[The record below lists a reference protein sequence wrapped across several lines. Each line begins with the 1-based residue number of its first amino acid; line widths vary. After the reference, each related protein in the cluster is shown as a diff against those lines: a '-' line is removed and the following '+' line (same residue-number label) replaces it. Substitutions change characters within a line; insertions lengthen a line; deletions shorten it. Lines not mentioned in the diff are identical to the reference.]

1 MSYALTMDGMGLE
14 GHEGPLEKRERPTV
28 KAPKTRRPARPSIQ
42 AKTLAKTLAG
52 PDRAAKN
59 AAKNAGDLALAEALT
74 GGERGAWHHFVRQF
88 AGIVYAAVQR
98 RLIPAGR
105 GDEVEDVLQEVYVR
119 LCKADFRL
127 LRSYDPARARLST
140 WLTVVA
146 TSASIDYL
154 RRQRMSK
161 IAIEDAPESCLAV
174 EDPVFENIKI
184 PDGLLSGRQ
193 ALVLELLYRR
203 DLEVSDAA
211 QIMQIDPQ
219 TVRSTHHKAHTK
231 LRAHFREI
239 GELPA

>member
-1 MSYALTMDGMGLE
+1 MPHALTMDAMGALGREGLLE
-14 GHEGPLEKRERPTV
+14 GRERPML
-28 KAPKTRRPARPSIQ
+28 KAPKTRRPARPKIQ
-42 AKTLAKTLAG
+42 AKTLAG

-105 GDEVEDVLQEVYVR
+105 GDEVEDVVQEVYVR

-154 RRQRMSK
+154 RRQRMAK

-174 EDPVFENIKI
+174 EDPAFENIKI

-193 ALVLELLYRR
+193 ALVLELLYKR
-203 DLEVSDAA
+203 DLEVADAA
-211 QIMQIDPQ
+211 GISRRW
-219 TVRSTHHKAHTK
+219 TA
-231 LRAHFREI
+231 A
-239 GELPA
+239 

>member
-1 MSYALTMDGMGLE
+1 MSHALTMDTIGL
-14 GHEGPLEKRERPTV
+14 EGPLEGLIESRKR
-28 KAPKTRRPARPSIQ
+28 KAPRTARRAQPKIQ
-42 AKTLAKTLAG
+42 AKTLAG

-105 GDEVEDVLQEVYVR
+105 GDEVEDVVQEVYVR

-154 RRQRMSK
+154 RRQRMTK

-174 EDPVFENIKI
+174 EDPAFENIKI

-193 ALVLELLYRR
+193 ALVLELLYKR

-211 QIMQIDPQ
+211 EIMKIDPQ
-219 TVRSTHHKAHTK
+219 TVRSTHHKALTK
-231 LRAHFREI
+231 LRAHFRKI
-239 GELPA
+239 GELPG

>member
-1 MSYALTMDGMGLE
+1 MDTMGAMGLE
-14 GHEGPLEKRERPTV
+14 GLLEGRERPML
-28 KAPKTRRPARPSIQ
+28 KAPKTRRPARPRIQ
-42 AKTLAKTLAG
+42 AKTLAG
-52 PDRAAKN
+52 PDRAAKNSAKN

-105 GDEVEDVLQEVYVR
+105 GDEVEDVVQEVYVR

-154 RRQRMSK
+154 RRQRMTK

-174 EDPVFENIKI
+174 EDPTFENIKI

-193 ALVLELLYRR
+193 ALVLELLYKR
-203 DLEVSDAA
+203 DLEVADAA
-211 QIMQIDPQ
+211 GIMKIDPQ
-219 TVRSTHHKAHTK
+219 TVRSTHHKALTK

-239 GELPA
+239 GELPG

>member
-1 MSYALTMDGMGLE
+1 MSHALTINGTIGQTGFEGL
-14 GHEGPLEKRERPTV
+14 LEKR
-28 KAPKTRRPARPSIQ
+28 KAPPKTPRMARRAQPKA
-42 AKTLAKTLAG
+42 
-52 PDRAAKN
+52 RAAKA
-59 AAKNAGDLALAEALT
+59 AAKNAGDLALVAALT
-74 GGERGAWHHFVRQF
+74 GGERGAWNDFVRQF
-88 AGIVYAAVQR
+88 AGVVYAAAQR

-105 GDEVEDVLQEVYVR
+105 GDEVEDVVQEVYLR

-154 RRQRMSK
+154 RRQRMTK

-174 EDPVFENIKI
+174 EDPAFENIKI
-184 PDGLLSGRQ
+184 TEGLLSGRQ
-193 ALVLELLYRR
+193 ALVLELLYKR

-211 QIMQIDPQ
+211 QIMKIDPQ
-219 TVRSTHHKAHTK
+219 TVRSTHHKALTK

-239 GELPA
+239 GELPG

>member
-1 MSYALTMDGMGLE
+1 M
-14 GHEGPLEKRERPTV
+14 V
-28 KAPKTRRPARPSIQ
+28 
-42 AKTLAKTLAG
+42 
-52 PDRAAKN
+52 
-59 AAKNAGDLALAEALT
+59 
-74 GGERGAWHHFVRQF
+74 
-88 AGIVYAAVQR
+88 
-98 RLIPAGR
+98 
-105 GDEVEDVLQEVYVR
+105 QEVYVR

-154 RRQRMSK
+154 RRQRMTK

-174 EDPVFENIKI
+174 EDPTFENIKI

-193 ALVLELLYRR
+193 ALVLELLYKR

-211 QIMQIDPQ
+211 QIMKIDPQ
-219 TVRSTHHKAHTK
+219 TVRSTHHKALTK